1 MPQGTGKGGKTQ
13 LKVGRRNKIIKIR
26 TKINDIQTRKRIKRS
41 MKLSWVFEK
50 INKIH
55 KLLSKITKKKERIQI
70 KAEIKEDF
78 ATDAIP

>member
-1 MPQGTGKGGKTQ
+1 
-13 LKVGRRNKIIKIR
+13 
-26 TKINDIQTRKRIKRS
+26 

-55 KLLSKITKKKERIQI
+55 KLLSKITKKKKRIQI

-78 ATDAIP
+78 ATDAIT

>member
-13 LKVGRRNKIIKIR
+13 LKVGRRNKIIKNR

-55 KLLSKITKKKERIQI
+55 KLLSKITKKKKRIQI

-78 ATDAIP
+78 ATDAIT

>member
-1 MPQGTGKGGKTQ
+1 MPQGTGKAGKIQ
-13 LKVGRRNKIIKIR
+13 LKVGRRNKTIKIR
-26 TKINDIQTRKRIKRS
+26 TKINAIETRKRIERS

-70 KAEIKEDF
+70 KAEIKEKILQL
-78 ATDAIP
+78 IP

>member
-1 MPQGTGKGGKTQ
+1 MPQGTGKRGKTQ

-41 MKLSWVFEK
+41 MKQSWVFEK

-55 KLLSKITKKKERIQI
+55 KFLSKITKKKREY
-70 KAEIKEDF
+70 K
-78 ATDAIP
+78 

>member
-13 LKVGRRNKIIKIR
+13 LKVGRRNKIIKNR
-26 TKINDIQTRKRIKRS
+26 TKINDIETRKRIKRS

-55 KLLSKITKKKERIQI
+55 KLLSKITKKKKRIQI

-78 ATDAIP
+78 ATDAIT

>member
-13 LKVGRRNKIIKIR
+13 LKVGRRTKIIKNR

-55 KLLSKITKKKERIQI
+55 KLLSKITKKKKRIQI

-78 ATDAIP
+78 ATDAIT

>member
-1 MPQGTGKGGKTQ
+1 MPQGTGKRGKTQ

-41 MKLSWVFEK
+41 MKQSWVFEK

-55 KLLSKITKKKERIQI
+55 KFLSKITKKKERIQI
-70 KAEIKEDF
+70 KAEIKEEF
-78 ATDAIP
+78 TTDTIT